1 MSGVTYKVEGLK
13 EVLSVFNELSQEIG
27 DKNAKSRILVPTVR
41 EAMKPVLTMARIN
54 APKDTGDLSRTL
66 QIEARRPTRRD
77 MRSKYI
83 NETDTV
89 IAVVTTKAFPKK
101 LKKEFYEANA
111 DLYETDKDAYKK
123 KLKDTKKNLGFL
135 SDARAMAQEFG
146 TTRNGAQPFLR
157 PALESQSENVA
168 KKIGEILARRMNQY
182 KAKQK

>member
-13 EVLSVFNELSQEIG
+13 DVLSVFNELSQEIG
-27 DKNAKSRILVPTVR
+27 DKNAKSRILVPAAR
-41 EAMKPVLTMARIN
+41 EAMKPVLTMAKMN

-66 QIEARRPTRRD
+66 QVEARRPTKRD

-89 IAVVTTKAFPKK
+89 IALVTTKAFPKK
-101 LKKEFYEANA
+101 LKKQFYEANA
-111 DLYETDKDAYKK
+111 DLYETNKDAYKK
-123 KLKDTKKNLGFL
+123 KLKEAKKNLGFL

-146 TTRNGAQPFLR
+146 TAKNGAQPYLR
-157 PALESQSENVA
+157 PALESQSEQTA
-168 KKIGEILARRMNQY
+168 RRLGEILGRRINQY